1 MIELIYVCFER
12 GQGHGVATGDK
23 CRRFGKE
30 MSQICI
36 VTKSFVADLSLL
48 VIDMYSR
55 LALAKKGSWITCR
68 VKNLKITL

>member
-1 MIELIYVCFER
+1 MLQVDKHACIFDIKLRQAELDHQIELIYVCFER

-36 VTKSFVADLSLL
+36 VTKSFVADL
-48 VIDMYSR
+48 
-55 LALAKKGSWITCR
+55 
-68 VKNLKITL
+68 